1 MIIICPNCKKQFEI
15 DSSLIPEK
23 GRLLKCGSCDHTWFF
38 TKHDELPNKN
48 EIITKP
54 IENEIKKTLSTI
66 PKEKKFFKNKNT
78 SNLPDNKGSELVK
91 YQPKLNL
98 NFGKFLN
105 YLIVL
110 LISFVAVII
119 FLDTFKDPLSPF
131 FPNIELIL
139 YNLFET
145 LKDLIL
151 FTKDLT

>member
-15 DSSLIPEK
+15 DSNLIPEK

-38 TKHDELPNKN
+38 NKHDELPNNN

-54 IENEIKKTLSTI
+54 IENEIKKTLSTF

-119 FLDTFKDPLSPF
+119 FLDTFKDPLSSF

>member
-15 DSSLIPEK
+15 DSNLIPEK

-38 TKHDELPNKN
+38 NKHDEIYNN
-48 EIITKP
+48 DMITTKP
-54 IENEIKKTLSTI
+54 IEKGIKKTLS
-66 PKEKKFFKNKNT
+66 KSSNEKNFFKKKKPT
-78 SNLPDNKGSELVK
+78 NLTNNKGSELVK
-91 YQPKLNL
+91 YQPKINF
-98 NFGKFLN
+98 NFGKLLN

-110 LISFVAVII
+110 LISFVALII